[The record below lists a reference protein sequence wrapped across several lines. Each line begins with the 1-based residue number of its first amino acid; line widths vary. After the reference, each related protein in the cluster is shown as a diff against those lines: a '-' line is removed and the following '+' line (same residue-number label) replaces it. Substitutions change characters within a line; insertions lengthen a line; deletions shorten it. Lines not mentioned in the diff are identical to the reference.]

1 MREIT
6 IEFYHMFKELVR
18 IQSHQMV
25 KKERESK
32 TGEECGAVAA
42 LGVRQGTGGE
52 RCHCQ
57 VLLGPLRPDRPLVE

>member
-6 IEFYHMFKELVR
+6 IEFYHMYKKLVR

-25 KKERESK
+25 KKERVSK

-42 LGVRQGTGGE
+42 LGVRQGTGGK
-52 RCHCQ
+52 RCHLPSPPGASQ
-57 VLLGPLRPDRPLVE
+57 P